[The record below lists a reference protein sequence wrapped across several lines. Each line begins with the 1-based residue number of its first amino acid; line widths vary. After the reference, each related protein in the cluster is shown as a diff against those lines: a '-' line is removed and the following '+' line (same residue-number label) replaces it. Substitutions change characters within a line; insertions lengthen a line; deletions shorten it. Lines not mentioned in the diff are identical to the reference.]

1 MPGLFSLYTLLRL
14 EEKRLWV
21 KVRILHE
28 TEKAVLTEVGVGKQ
42 WIPKSKI
49 HAIRIK
55 DKNFEFYLKESMI
68 S

>member
-28 TEKAVLTEVGVGKQ
+28 TEKAVLTEVGIGKQ

-55 DKNFEFYLKESMI
+55 DKNFELCIKESVI

>member
-14 EEKRLWV
+14 EEKRIWI

-28 TEKAVLTEVGVGKQ
+28 TQKAVLVEIPIGKQ
-42 WIPKSKI
+42 WIPKSRI
-49 HAIRIK
+49 DSIRIK
-55 DKNFEFYLKESMI
+55 NKNFELYLKESVI